1 MNNILTKYAFVAL
14 AFAICLSSNVFARV
28 RVFAHVD
35 SSKDIYI
42 GESFSYYIV
51 LEGADTV
58 GQVDLTPLQKYN
70 PQSTGSRKQSSIKII
85 NNRTAQSVSTIMTYS
100 LSVQQAGW
108 VQIPPVTVTIDGKSY
123 RTNPVKVNILKPGTT
138 DRLDLDV
145 TLSEQ
150 QCYVGQPVIMT
161 VKFYI
166 SADIGNFQFNIPVFN
181 SDAFY
186 IEEPDVSDRQAK
198 KYRLGMGVSVWASQY
213 RVRHNGR
220 NSILLS
226 FSKVLIPKRS
236 GRIEISPASV
246 SADVAVG
253 RVRSQG
259 LFDDSFFDGFFG
271 SQKQYKRFMV
281 TSKPLNLTVLALPE
295 KGKPTGFYG
304 LVGRYTI
311 SASAKPTTDVYMG
324 DPITLTIKVG
334 GSKYLK
340 PVQWPQLEQVPELAA
355 NFKIPSQK
363 APAIV
368 KDGFK
373 VFTQTI
379 RPDNNQANV
388 IPSIPLA
395 YFNPDTGSY
404 SVAKTRPIK
413 LDLKPS
419 RRLGAADMEGKDF
432 VPLNKEVEAIKKG
445 LSANYEGPEVLENMS
460 FSPLAAAFSPGYATL
475 WAVPLGVLIL
485 SLFVKFLT
493 STSPEKIAAKRR
505 RQACRKAV
513 TQLKKV
519 TSIDTKRRN
528 ELIASI
534 MKQYIGAR
542 FDKTAGSLT
551 ADDCCNTI
559 ISATQDT
566 EIAVKYRQII
576 ERCEAARYASID
588 VSIDSEEIRDIIELV
603 CNVEKKSRK

>member
-363 APAIV
+363 APATV

>member
-35 SSKDIYI
+35 SSKDIYV

-363 APAIV
+363 APATV